1 MTASVA
7 PDRRRQLRAP
17 KFALAL
23 PSIIWYLTFFVAP
36 IAFVVLYSFGT
47 KDTSQRVPVDLT
59 NLSTNS
65 YVEVFDE
72 TFFSVFRATVRI
84 AITATLLCL
93 LIGLPVA
100 YFAAFKVS
108 ERWRAIVL
116 AAV

>member
-1 MTASVA
+1 M
-7 PDRRRQLRAP
+7 
-17 KFALAL
+17 
-23 PSIIWYLTFFVAP
+23 FFVAP
-36 IAFVVLYSFGT
+36 IALVVLYSFGT
-47 KDTSQRVPVDLT
+47 KDTSKLVPVDLT
-59 NLSTNS
+59 RLSASS

-72 TFFSVFRATVRI
+72 TFFTVFRATVRI

-116 AAV
+116 AGGGAELYEFSHSHRRVAYSAGA